1 MNKQLITIGFIIL
14 SITVIGKS
22 IFSLAS
28 RIKVDDFRKS
38 AIVFVLDTS
47 DKNVKLEEETDY
59 LRSLC
64 AILDPEDAIKIIKV
78 EEKSYIIFEGSP
90 ADASGIRKAISE
102 YTKERSNENAYGEG
116 IKKAFDYALTMKKEG
131 FIPSIVVLGTME
143 ETGDVSKQIN
153 WDTLPKNIKNVQNYV
168 PEISMMFAYAEPEK
182 LDIVKTKLNPVLGE
196 KKLIIANSIGAEKAS
211 RRLLQ
216 AIGR

>member
-1 MNKQLITIGFIIL
+1 MNKQLIKIGFIIL
-14 SITVIGKS
+14 AIAIIGKS

-28 RIKVDDFRKS
+28 HIKVDDFHKS
-38 AIVFVLDTS
+38 AVVFVLDTS
-47 DKNVKLEEETDY
+47 DKNTKLDEEIDY

-64 AILDPEDAIKIIKV
+64 AILDPEDTVKIIKV
-78 EEKSYIIFEGSP
+78 EDKSYIIFEGSP

-102 YTKERSNENAYGEG
+102 YTKERSKNNAYGEG
-116 IKKAFDYALTMKKEG
+116 IKKAFDYAITMKKEG
-131 FIPSIVVLGTME
+131 YIPSIVVLGTME
-143 ETGDVSKQIN
+143 ETGDETKQIN
-153 WDTLPKNIKNVQNYV
+153 WDTLPKNIKKVQNYI

-196 KKLIIANSIGAEKAS
+196 KKLIIANSVGADKAS